1 MLDLIVIA
9 GGRATRLGGLDKP
22 ALVFEGRPL
31 LFRSVDAGI
40 AVGARH
46 TVVVGYEGT
55 MELPAEIWRAREE
68 PRWAGPA
75 AALVAG
81 LRRLTP
87 AAGGGTDNAD
97 DSPLIAVLPGDLL
110 RPHAAL
116 AALLAGARPLLTPDS
131 GLDGALA
138 VDANGQ
144 RQPLLSIFRAPRII
158 AATEA
163 FGAATNLSVRRVL
176 ESLALAEIRID
187 DEALQD
193 IDTADDAARVG
204 IILPGFTG
212 GPASGPASV
221 R

>member
-1 MLDLIVIA
+1 MLDLVIVA

-31 LFRSVDAGI
+31 LLRAVDAGI

-55 MELPAEIWRAREE
+55 VELPTDVWRAREE

-81 LRRLTP
+81 LRRLGS
-87 AAGGGTDNAD
+87 AVDDDA
-97 DSPLIAVLPGDLL
+97 DSPHLIAVLAGDTL
-110 RPHAAL
+110 RPQTAL
-116 AALLAGARPLLTPDS
+116 AALLHEVQPLLADDS
-131 GLDGALA
+131 DLDGALA
-138 VDANGQ
+138 VSASGQ
-144 RQPLLSIFRAPRII
+144 RHPLLSVFRASRLIS
-158 AATEA
+158 AAGE
-163 FGAATNLSVRRVL
+163 FGAATDLSVRSIL
-176 ESLALAEIRID
+176 ASLTLAEVVMN

-193 IDTADDAARVG
+193 IDTADDASRAG
-204 IILPGFTG
+204 IALPDSFGESV
-212 GPASGPASV
+212 SGPESV